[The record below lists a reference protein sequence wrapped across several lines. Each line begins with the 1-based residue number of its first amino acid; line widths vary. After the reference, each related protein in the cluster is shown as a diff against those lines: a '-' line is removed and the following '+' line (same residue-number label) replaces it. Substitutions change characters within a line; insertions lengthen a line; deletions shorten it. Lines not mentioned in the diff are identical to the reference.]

1 MDMLSV
7 SGSYRV
13 FGCLAL
19 FHIIMA
25 LLTIKIETS
34 QSFRARCHNHFWPIK
49 IIVVIGLILGSFF
62 IEIDADIER
71 PIMYIGLGGTGFI
84 LKIRKV
90 LDGNPKICRFL
101 WVPVRFFG
109 SFGMFRSIF
118 RLLGKYKCK

>member
-84 LKIRKV
+84 LKARKV
-90 LDGNPKICRFL
+90 LDGTLKICQ
-101 WVPVRFFG
+101 
-109 SFGMFRSIF
+109 
-118 RLLGKYKCK
+118 LLGVPARFWAISGFLGTLAAF